1 MSLTSPL
8 IDRIFRDWAWFAFSA
23 LASQGRL
30 ALAPSGG
37 TCLICLTPA
46 GRQYPKDQG
55 DLSVFGT
62 LQPAPKTDNLPNE
75 ALPAWPRRL
84 LANQ

>member
-1 MSLTSPL
+1 MTRVGYKQS
-8 IDRIFRDWAWFAFSA
+8 DFRDWVWFAFSA

-46 GRQYPKDQG
+46 GRQYPEDQG

-62 LQPAPKTDNLPNE
+62 LQPAPKTDNLLVKPCQ
-75 ALPAWPRRL
+75 AGDGAC
-84 LANQ
+84 